1 MPSYTRYVAR
11 RALRVFA
18 TLFLVV
24 TFNFWLFHLLPG
36 NYAQLAGR
44 AGALDPKA
52 VHSLKA
58 SYGLD
63 KSNWQQYTI
72 YLKKIVTFNWGTSFS
87 SHDPVWTLVWQAFLN
102 TLILVVPAL
111 VLMLIVGVLLGVVAG
126 WRRGSKMDTTIVTT
140 SLGLWSLPTF
150 WFGMML
156 VLTFSVWLGGLP
168 VAGKETYGAYYPSIF
183 DKFYDVST
191 HLLLPMLTIAVVS
204 VGQFVLIMRNSLA
217 DVRDSDYMVTAR
229 AKGIRPRRMLWN
241 HAVPN
246 AMLPTYTLA
255 ALNLGILISTTIQVE
270 TVFSWP
276 GLGLLIYNAVNNRD
290 YPVLEASFLLIAVVV
305 VITNFLADL
314 TYGLLDPRIEDT

>member
-1 MPSYTRYVAR
+1 MSGYPRYVVR
-11 RALRVFA
+11 RILRVIV
-18 TLFLVV
+18 TLFVVV

-44 AGALDPKA
+44 SGALDPSA
-52 VHSLKA
+52 VAALKR
-58 SYGLD
+58 SYGID
-63 KSNWQQYTI
+63 KSKWEQYTI
-72 YLKKIVTFNWGTSFS
+72 YLKKLVTFDWGTSYS
-87 SHDPVWTLVWQAFLN
+87 SHEPVGTLVWQAFLDS
-102 TLILVVPAL
+102 LILVVPAL
-111 VLMLIVGVLLGVVAG
+111 ILMLLAGVFFGVVAG
-126 WRRGSKMDTTIVTT
+126 WRRGTKTDTTIVMT

-156 VLTFSVWLGGLP
+156 VLTFSVWIGGLP
-168 VAGKETYGAYYPSIF
+168 VAGMDTYGAYYPSIF
-183 DKFYDVST
+183 DHAYDVTT
-191 HLLLPMLTIAVVS
+191 HLLLPTLTIALVS

-217 DVRDSDYMVTAR
+217 DVQDADYMVTAR
-229 AKGIRPRRMLWN
+229 AKGIRPRRLLWS

-290 YPVLEASFLLIAVVV
+290 YPVLEVAFLVIAVVV
-305 VITNFLADL
+305 IMCNLIADL
-314 TYGLLDPRIEDT
+314 TYGLIDPRIEET